1 MWHSDRV
8 TKPAYQQIADQ
19 LRQEI
24 ADGRWKSGER
34 LPGELE
40 LGELFGVSRNTVRQA
55 LNVLTQVNLLR
66 RQRGSGTYVSEQ
78 GMTHT
83 LGDLRSFTDVMRDL
97 GLRPG
102 IRDIVIEPDPS
113 PPLNATDFLPGAH
126 LWRISRV
133 RMNDDRPFCLMVSWV
148 PDEIGAQIKAA
159 DLGRTQSLYA
169 LFGEL
174 GIYLKEASEKI
185 RADAATPEQASA
197 LGVAE
202 GFPLLTI
209 NRWTSDTS
217 GRPVEYV
224 SSSSP
229 GDRYEYFV
237 KLTQ

>member
-1 MWHSDRV
+1 M
-8 TKPAYQQIADQ
+8 TKPAYQQIADD
-19 LRQEI
+19 LRRQI
-24 ADGRWKSGER
+24 ADGRWEAGER

-40 LGELFGVSRNTVRQA
+40 LGKLFGVSRNTVRQA
-55 LNVLTQVNLLR
+55 LHVLTQVNLLR

-83 LGDLRSFTDVMRDL
+83 LGDLRSFTDLMRDL
-97 GLRPG
+97 GLKPG
-102 IRDIVIEPDPS
+102 IRDIAIHPDPS

-126 LWRISRV
+126 LWRVSRL
-133 RMNDDRPFCLMVSWV
+133 RLNDDRPFCLMVSWV
-148 PDEIGAQIKAA
+148 PDEIGAQLAPA
-159 DLGRTQSLYA
+159 ELARTQSLYA
-169 LFGEL
+169 LFNER
-174 GIYLKEASEKI
+174 GIYVKEANEKI
-185 RADAATPEQASA
+185 RAEAATPEQAAA

>member
-1 MWHSDRV
+1 M
-8 TKPAYQQIADQ
+8 TKSAYQQIADD
-19 LRQEI
+19 LRRQI
-24 ADGRWKSGER
+24 ADGRWKPGER

-40 LGELFGVSRNTVRQA
+40 LGKLFGVSRNTVRQA
-55 LNVLTQVNLLR
+55 LHVLTQVNLLR

-83 LGDLRSFTDVMRDL
+83 LGDLRSFTDLMRDL
-97 GLRPG
+97 GLKPG
-102 IRDIVIEPDPS
+102 IRDIAIHPDPS

-126 LWRISRV
+126 LWRVSRL
-133 RMNDDRPFCLMVSWV
+133 RLNDDRPFCLMVSWV
-148 PDEIGAQIKAA
+148 PDEIGAQLEAA
-159 DLGRTQSLYA
+159 ELARTQSLYA
-169 LFGEL
+169 LFAERGV
-174 GIYLKEASEKI
+174 YVKEASEKI
-185 RADAATPEQASA
+185 RAEAATPDQAAA
-197 LGVAE
+197 LGVAA